1 MVPIKVC
8 FSCVWFLGLLLVF
21 SSCENH
27 STTKQLPLLDSAQS
41 QNTFIGSEACKQCH
55 SSEYKDWLS
64 SDHYLAMQEAKDSTV
79 LGRFNSSSFTL
90 DGVTNQLVIKD
101 NQYLLKTKE
110 INNTQNTYTLS
121 YTFGYFPLQQYLV
134 KTERG
139 QLQATRLSWDS
150 RNQKWFHQYPG
161 QKIHPG
167 DWLHWTGNSQ
177 NWNTMCASCHSTN
190 FKKNYDFESDTYS
203 STYSEI
209 NVACESCHG
218 AGASHLAYLQS
229 EAYRK
234 GERIFNS
241 GFRYGKDKNNRLQLN
256 TCAPCHARKSDIS
269 SEITGG
275 SELLDDFIPELIS
288 NEHYFADGQIN
299 NEDYEYGSFA
309 QSKMFHNKV
318 KCSDCHNP
326 HSGKLRKE
334 GNAMCL
340 SCHKPQYDSEQ
351 HHFHKGKGESTQCIN
366 CHMPQKT
373 YMGNDHRRDHSFR
386 IPRPDQSAIY
396 KTPNTCNTCHS
407 KQSAKWAAESIKKW
421 YGNKRAYHF
430 SDDLLPGSLLNADSQ
445 PHLTKLIADTS
456 QPEIARATAIYYL
469 RNFQNQ
475 EALELLLK
483 YSKDEKALVRFHA
496 IRSLENY
503 PTDVWAPS
511 ASHGLYDKVRAIR
524 IATADLYHLAGA
536 NLVPAAAKKA
546 YVQADAENQSYL
558 RYQRDFAIG
567 NVMMADYHLQ
577 ESDYKN
583 AIIHYLRGLK
593 KDSLMNYA
601 RLNLSKAYNGLQ
613 LNRESLKT
621 LKDAETID
629 PNNAA
634 ISYNLA
640 LLYYETGELE
650 NSDKAFKKAIRSE
663 QAEAEVYYNYGLF
676 LQQKGNS
683 AEAEQMLLS
692 GYKRYPS
699 SEKLN
704 YAISYFY
711 LTNQNYDQAKKYA
724 ISLFQADPDN
734 NNYQP
739 LFKQLG
745 LLK

>member
-1 MVPIKVC
+1 MVKNKIR
-8 FSCVWFLGLLLVF
+8 FSCSCLIAILTLL
-21 SSCENH
+21 SSCEN
-27 STTKQLPLLDSAQS
+27 QAPEAQKPTNNS
-41 QNTFIGSEACKQCH
+41 LQPQNGFIGSAACKQCH
-55 SSEYKDWLS
+55 STEYKDWLS

-79 LGRFNSSSFTL
+79 LGLFNSKSFTL
-90 DGVTNQLVIKD
+90 DGVVNQVLVKD
-101 NQYLLKTKE
+101 HQYLLKTKE
-110 INNTQNTYTLS
+110 INGSENTYTLS

-161 QKIHPG
+161 QNIHPG

-190 FKKNYDFESDTYS
+190 FKKNYNFESDTYS

-218 AGASHLAYLQS
+218 AGASHLAYLES
-229 EAYRK
+229 DAYKK
-234 GERIFNS
+234 GERRYNS
-241 GFRYGKDKNNRLQLN
+241 GLHYGKDKNNSLQLN

-269 SEITGG
+269 SDMNEG
-275 SELLDDFIPELIS
+275 SELLDNLIHELIS

-299 NEDYEYGSFA
+299 DEDYEYGSFA

-340 SCHKPQYDSEQ
+340 SCHEPRYDSEQ

-386 IPRPDQSAIY
+386 IPRPDQSLVY
-396 KTPNTCNTCHS
+396 NTPNTCNTCHN

-421 YGNKRAYHF
+421 YGSTRAYHF
-430 SDDLLPGSLLNADSQ
+430 SDDLLPGSLLNTASQ
-445 PHLTKLIADTS
+445 PHLSKLLADTS
-456 QPEIARATAIYYL
+456 QPEIARATAIFYL

-475 EALELLLK
+475 EALELLLN
-483 YSKDEKALVRFHA
+483 YSRDDKALVRYHA

-503 PTDVWAPS
+503 PANVWAQA

-524 IATADLYHLAGA
+524 IATADLYHLAGP
-536 NLVPAAAKKA
+536 NLVPPAAKKA
-546 YVQADAENQSYL
+546 YAQADAENKSYL
-558 RYQRDFAIG
+558 RYQRDFAVG
-567 NVMMADYHLQ
+567 NIMMADYHLQ

-583 AIIHYLRGLK
+583 AIVHYLRGLK
-593 KDSLMNYA
+593 KDSMMNYA
-601 RLNLSKAYNGLQ
+601 RLNLSSAYSALQ
-613 LNRESLKT
+613 LNKESLKT
-621 LKDAETID
+621 LKDAESID
-629 PNNAA
+629 PNNSR

-640 LLYYETGELE
+640 LLYYETGEME
-650 NSDKAFKKAIRSE
+650 NSDKAFKKAIRSGL
-663 QAEAEVYYNYGLF
+663 AEAEVYYNYGLF
-676 LQQKGNS
+676 LQQKGNLT
-683 AEAEQMLLS
+683 EAEQMLLS

-699 SEKLN
+699 SEKIN
-704 YAISYFY
+704 YALSYFY
-711 LTNQNYDQAKKYA
+711 LNKQNFSLAKKYA
-724 ISLFQADPDN
+724 LLLFQLN
-734 NNYQP
+734 SGNETYQA
-739 LFKQLG
+739 LYKQLG
-745 LLK
+745 ILN